1 MIQIINS
8 KTNAKIKKVCYLR
21 TNKGRQ
27 ESGMFVAEG
36 FKALELAIKS
46 HLVVDVFTLK
56 EIKDLDSEINQYI
69 VTEEI
74 INKISSSVN
83 PEGLVFTAKTPTYS
97 LKNTDNRI
105 VYLDEI
111 QDPGNMGTIIRTALA
126 FGYDAVVASPNSV
139 SFYNEKVVAASKG
152 SIFLMPIL
160 NADLE
165 GIKGDR
171 KVIVSS
177 LGENSKNLDDIKKI
191 DRLVLVLG
199 NEAHGVKEKTLQQ
212 ADIICKIPISDIDS
226 INVAVA
232 GAILMYHFK

>member
-1 MIQIINS
+1 MIQSIAS
-8 KTNAKIKKVCYLR
+8 KTNAKIKRVCYLK

-27 ESGMFVAEG
+27 ECGMFVVEG
-36 FKALELAIKS
+36 YKALELAIKS
-46 HLVVDVFTLK
+46 HLVVDVFALK
-56 EIKDLDSEINQYI
+56 EIKDLDSDINQFV

-74 INKISSSVN
+74 MDKISSSIN
-83 PEGLVFTAKTPTYS
+83 PEGVVFTAKTPTYS
-97 LKNTDNRI
+97 LKKSDKKI

-152 SIFLMPIL
+152 SIFLIPIL
-160 NADLE
+160 IAELE
-165 GIKGDR
+165 DIKGDR
-171 KVIVSS
+171 KVVVSS
-177 LGENSKNLDDIKKI
+177 LSEKSKNLDEVSKI
-191 DRLVLVLG
+191 DKLVLVLG

-212 ADIICKIPISDIDS
+212 ADIITKIPISDIDS

-232 GAILMYHFK
+232 GGILMYHFK